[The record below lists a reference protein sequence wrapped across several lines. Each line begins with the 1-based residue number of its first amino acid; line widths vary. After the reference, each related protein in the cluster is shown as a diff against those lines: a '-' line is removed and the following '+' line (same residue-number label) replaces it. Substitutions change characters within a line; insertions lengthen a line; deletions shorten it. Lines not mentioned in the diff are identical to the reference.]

1 MMVKNLFIILI
12 IIFITY
18 VLEQEKDE
26 IEAKNTESRNET
38 IFLNDITTNVMNN
51 DGILSLNPM
60 DYLLYNICFRK
71 GCV

>member
-38 IFLNDITTNVMNN
+38 ISLNDN